1 MSDKDKKFEE
11 GLERIHTRLGFEEQN
26 CPVCFTNG
34 RRGIM
39 GFRYSI
45 VQQEPVADNILMK
58 CGVCKHI
65 SVFGIPMTSEE
76 FENEKEQRGGTWFT
90 PYWQDGSDPDEV
102 LLNRLVD
109 LGYMEYEYRRT
120 R

>member
-1 MSDKDKKFEE
+1 
-11 GLERIHTRLGFEEQN
+11 
-26 CPVCFTNG
+26 
-34 RRGIM
+34 
-39 GFRYSI
+39 
-45 VQQEPVADNILMK
+45 
-58 CGVCKHI
+58 
-65 SVFGIPMTSEE
+65 MTSGE